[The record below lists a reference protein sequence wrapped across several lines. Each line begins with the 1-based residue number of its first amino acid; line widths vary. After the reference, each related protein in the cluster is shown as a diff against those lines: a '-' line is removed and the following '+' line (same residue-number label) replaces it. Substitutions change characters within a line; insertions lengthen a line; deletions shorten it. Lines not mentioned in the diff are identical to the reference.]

1 MSVQECQTRTADF
14 ASESGVVSESGVTP
28 SQIGNHTTC
37 GLAPALHA
45 GGLRVA
51 WGRNEAPGTALN
63 HVRRSELAR
72 GDQACGMMA
81 RIRAGFSQKLR
92 WSLSAGRC
100 AVAGPCQLQRI
111 RRHPRAKWRPEHPA
125 PPSRSDILSAGQH
138 LCGGV
143 CLNSAR
149 AIAQST
155 GPSCCASTCLSCER
169 SCLPFVE
176 SGAHSSSPQRSHLCR

>member
-1 MSVQECQTRTADF
+1 MRMQTADCRLCIRVGSHLRVGSH
-14 ASESGVVSESGVTP
+14 SESDRQS
-28 SQIGNHTTC
+28 TC

-51 WGRNEAPGTALN
+51 WGRNEAPGTALS

-100 AVAGPCQLQRI
+100 AVSGPCQLQSI
-111 RRHPRAKWRPEHPA
+111 RRHPRAQWRPEHPA
-125 PPSRSDILSAGQH
+125 PPSLSDILECHSDSICAAGP
-138 LCGGV
+138 V
-143 CLNSAR
+143 CLSSAT

-155 GPSCCASTCLSCER
+155 RPSCCVSTC
-169 SCLPFVE
+169 
-176 SGAHSSSPQRSHLCR
+176 